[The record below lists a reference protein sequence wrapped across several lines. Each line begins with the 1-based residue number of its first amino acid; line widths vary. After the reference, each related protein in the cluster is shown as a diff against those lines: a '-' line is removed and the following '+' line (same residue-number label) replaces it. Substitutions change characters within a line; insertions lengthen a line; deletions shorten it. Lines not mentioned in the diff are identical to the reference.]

1 MPFITGKHLSRR
13 TFIRGVGASVALPS
27 LDAMIPAGTL
37 WQESTRESGFTRLVC
52 IEESMGSA
60 GSSDWGDSQHLFAPA
75 LTGRDFEFGPNS
87 QLAPLEE
94 FRQYMTIV
102 SNTDCRSAEAFRAEE
117 IGGDHDR
124 STAVF
129 LTQAH
134 PKQTQGSD
142 IHLGASLDQLHA
154 RRFGRDTALPSLEL
168 CIEGIDRGG
177 GCAYNYHC
185 AYTTSLAWASPNQP
199 LPAIREP
206 RVVFER
212 LFGAGDTPE
221 DRAARRRTD
230 RSMIDWIIT
239 EVARLKR
246 TLGAADRLALDE
258 YMEHIREIERRIQIV
273 EARHASGEERQMPA
287 APAGVPDSFEEHM
300 QMMFDLQVLA
310 LQTDLTRVITFKTG
324 FDQSNRTF
332 PQSGTG
338 KSIHG
343 ASHHGNVHEDI
354 MDFNKINTYRLG
366 QLGYFLQK
374 MRDTADGD
382 ASLLD
387 KTAIIWGSPMA
398 DPNLHNHRRAPLL
411 LLGGANGAL
420 EGGLHLRAPQGTPM
434 ANVFVSLMQKL
445 GHEDMTTFG
454 DSSGEF
460 PLDFRRPPA
469 SSSGDASGQHMRT
482 GGRK

>member
-1 MPFITGKHLSRR
+1 MAFITGKHLSRR
-13 TFIRGVGASVALPS
+13 TFLRGTGASFALPF
-27 LDAMIPAGTL
+27 LEAMVPAGRASGDGT
-37 WQESTRESGFTRLVC
+37 TGFTRLVC
-52 IEESMGSA
+52 MEESMGCA
-60 GSSDWGDSQHLFAPA
+60 GSSDWGDAQHLFAPA
-75 LTGRDFEFGPNS
+75 EVGRNFDLAANS
-87 QLAPLEE
+87 QLKPLEG
-94 FRQYMTIV
+94 FREYMTIV

-142 IHLGASLDQLHA
+142 IFLGTSLDQLHA
-154 RRFGRDTALPSLEL
+154 QRFGRDTPLPSLEL

-185 AYTTSLAWASPNQP
+185 AYTTSLSWATPNQP

-230 RSMIDWIIT
+230 RSMIDWITT
-239 EVARLKR
+239 EVSRLKR
-246 TLGAADRLALDE
+246 TLGAADRAALDA
-258 YMEHIREIERRIQIV
+258 YTEHIREIERRIQLV
-273 EARHASGEERQMPA
+273 EARNMRGDEHEMPET
-287 APAGVPDSFEEHM
+287 PSGVPASFEEHM
-300 QMMFDLQVLA
+300 QLMFDLQVVA

-324 FDQSNRTF
+324 FDQSNRVF
-332 PQSGTG
+332 PESGTT

-343 ASHHGNVHEDI
+343 VSHHGNVPADI
-354 MDFNKINTYRLG
+354 LDFNKINTYRLG
-366 QLGYFLQK
+366 QLNYFLQK
-374 MRDTADGD
+374 MRDTIDGD

-411 LLGGANGAL
+411 LMGHANGAL
-420 EGGLHLRAPQGTPM
+420 EGGLHLRAPEGTSM
-434 ANVFVSLMQKL
+434 ANVFLALMKKL
-445 GHEDMTTFG
+445 GHKDMKTFG
-454 DSSGEF
+454 DSTGEF
-460 PLDFRRPPA
+460 LLDFPR
-469 SSSGDASGQHMRT
+469 
-482 GGRK
+482 GGGNA

>member
-1 MPFITGKHLSRR
+1 MAFITGKHLSRR
-13 TFIRGVGASVALPS
+13 TFLRGMGVGVALPS
-27 LDAMIPAGTL
+27 LDAMIPAGRA
-37 WQESTRESGFTRLVC
+37 WQGAAPQPAFTRLVC
-52 IEESMGSA
+52 IEESMGAA
-60 GSSDWGDSQHLFAPA
+60 GSSDWGAAQHLFAPA
-75 LTGRDFEFGPNS
+75 KAGRDFELTATS
-87 QLAPLEE
+87 QLKPLEE
-94 FRQYMTIV
+94 FRDYMTVV

-142 IHLGASLDQLHA
+142 IHLGTSLDQLHA
-154 RRFGRDTALPSLEL
+154 RRIGGDTALPSLEL

-230 RSMIDWIIT
+230 RSVIDWIQS

-246 TLGAADRLALDE
+246 TLGATDRLALDG
-258 YMEHIREIERRIQIV
+258 YLTHIREIERRIALV
-273 EARHASGEERQMPA
+273 EAQNASGEARAMPE
-287 APAGVPDSFEEHM
+287 APSGVPDSFEEHM
-300 QMMFDLQVLA
+300 QLMFDLQVLA
-310 LQTDLTRVITFKTG
+310 LQADLTRVITFKTG

-332 PQSGTG
+332 PSSGTT
-338 KSIHG
+338 KSFHG
-343 ASHHGNVHEDI
+343 ASHHGNVPGDI
-354 MDFNKINTYRLG
+354 LDFHKINTHRLG
-366 QLGYFLQK
+366 QLHYFLKK
-374 MRDTADGD
+374 MRETMDEG

-387 KTAIIWGSPMA
+387 RTAIVWGSPMA

-411 LLGGANGAL
+411 LLGRANGAL
-420 EGGLHLRAPQGTPM
+420 EGGMHLPAPEGTPM
-434 ANVFVSLMQKL
+434 ANVFVSLMQRI
-445 GHEDMTTFG
+445 GHPEMTAFG
-454 DSSGEF
+454 DSSGAF
-460 PLDFRRPPA
+460 PLQFRD
-469 SSSGDASGQHMRT
+469 DATSA
-482 GGRK
+482 GRQG

>member
-1 MPFITGKHLSRR
+1 MACITGKHLSRR
-13 TFIRGVGASVALPS
+13 TFLRGTGASVALPF
-27 LDAMIPAGTL
+27 LEAMVPAGKAL
-37 WQESTRESGFTRLVC
+37 PEASGERDFTRLVC
-52 IEESMGSA
+52 IEESMGAA
-60 GSSDWGDSQHLFAPA
+60 GSNDWGDSKHLFAPA
-75 LTGRDFEFGPNS
+75 AVGRDFTFAANS
-87 QLAPLEE
+87 QLAPLAP
-94 FRQYMTIV
+94 FRDSMTIV
-102 SNTDCRSAEAFRAEE
+102 SHTDCRMAEAARAEE

-142 IHLGASLDQLHA
+142 IFLGTSLDQLHA

-185 AYTTSLAWASPNQP
+185 AYTTSLAWQSPNQP

-230 RSMIDWIIT
+230 RSVLDWIAT
-239 EVARLKR
+239 EVSRLKGS
-246 TLGAADRLALDE
+246 LSAADRVALDE
-258 YMEHIREIERRIQIV
+258 YTDHIREIERRIQLV
-273 EARHASGEERQMPA
+273 EARNTSGEVREMPE
-287 APAGVPDSFEEHM
+287 APSGVPDAFDEHM
-300 QMMFDLQVLA
+300 QLMFDLQVLA

-332 PQSGTG
+332 PDSGTT
-338 KSIHG
+338 KSFHG
-343 ASHHGNVHEDI
+343 ASHHGNVPADI
-354 MDFNKINTYRLG
+354 LEFNKINTYRLS

-374 MRDTADGD
+374 MQDTVDGD

-387 KTAIIWGSPMA
+387 KTAILWGSPMA
-398 DPNLHNHRRAPLL
+398 DPNLHNHRRNPLL
-411 LLGGANGAL
+411 LFGRARRAL
-420 EGGLHLRAPQGTPM
+420 EGGLHLRAPEGTPM
-434 ANVFVSLMQKL
+434 ANVFVSLMRKI
-445 GHEDMTTFG
+445 GHDEMERFG
-454 DSSGEF
+454 DSTGAF
-460 PLDFRRPPA
+460 PLDFPRT
-469 SSSGDASGQHMRT
+469 STGGDA
-482 GGRK
+482 